1 MSKKINKKK
10 KIVLLSIIILIIII
24 IIVTLCFNNSK
35 QNSNKINIENSV
47 QSEEKNNNLDNN
59 LDMLENTKE
68 NEISKTM
75 DSNGNNKK
83 SSLPSDSG
91 LTVNGVPKTLNQD
104 IMAKANI
111 AYLLGCENISD
122 DTNLEE
128 YIEKNISKNG
138 IFISEVSTYK
148 RTDNPYEHIKE
159 SREMM
164 KEMLSSIHLEHD
176 INQDNYLVSNG
187 SNVAID
193 KNINK
198 LIVGDKKII
207 IGFLAEYY
215 TYINDCEKGLEP
227 GGGFDNSSYVS
238 FKPYNNIYTFV
249 FDENSINSDDFYE
262 MMKEISNLAN

>member
-1 MSKKINKKK
+1 MKKK

-83 SSLPSDSG
+83 SSWPSDSG

-128 YIEKNISKNG
+128 YIKKNISKNG
-138 IFISEVSTYK
+138 IFISEISTYK
-148 RTDNPYEHIKE
+148 RTGNPYEYIKE
-159 SREMM
+159 RREIM
-164 KEMLSSIHLEHD
+164 KEMLSSINLKYD
-176 INQDNYLVSNG
+176 INQDNYLISNG
-187 SNVAID
+187 SNGEIE

-198 LIVGDKKII
+198 LILGDKKII
-207 IGFLAEYY
+207 IGFVAEYY
-215 TYINDCEKGLEP
+215 TYINDYEKGLQP
-227 GGGFDNSSYVS
+227 GGGFENSSYVS
-238 FKPYNNIYTFV
+238 FKPYNNIYTFI

-262 MMKEISNLAN
+262 MIREISNLAN

>member
-1 MSKKINKKK
+1 MKKK

-35 QNSNKINIENSV
+35 QNSNKINIEKGV

-68 NEISKTM
+68 NEISNQI
-75 DSNGNNKK
+75 DSNGNNNKK
-83 SSLPSDSG
+83 SSWPSDTG
-91 LTVNGVPKTLNQD
+91 LTVNDVPKTFNQD

-148 RTDNPYEHIKE
+148 RTDNPYEYIKGR
-159 SREMM
+159 REIM
-164 KEMLSSIHLEHD
+164 KEMLSSINLEHD

-227 GGGFDNSSYVS
+227 GGGFDNLSYVS
-238 FKPYNNIYTFV
+238 FKPYNNIYAFV
-249 FDENSINSDDFYE
+249 FDENSIKFDDFYE

>member
-1 MSKKINKKK
+1 MKKK

-24 IIVTLCFNNSK
+24 IIVTLYFNNSK

-138 IFISEVSTYK
+138 IFISEISTYK
-148 RTDNPYEHIKE
+148 RTGNPYEYIKE
-159 SREMM
+159 RREIM
-164 KEMLSSIHLEHD
+164 KEMLSSINLKYD
-176 INQDNYLVSNG
+176 INQDNYLISNDSNG
-187 SNVAID
+187 EIE

-198 LIVGDKKII
+198 LILGDKKII
-207 IGFLAEYY
+207 IGFVAEYY
-215 TYINDCEKGLEP
+215 TYINDYEKGLQP
-227 GGGFDNSSYVS
+227 GGGFENSSYVS
-238 FKPYNNIYTFV
+238 FKPYNNIYTFI

-262 MMKEISNLAN
+262 MIREISNLAN